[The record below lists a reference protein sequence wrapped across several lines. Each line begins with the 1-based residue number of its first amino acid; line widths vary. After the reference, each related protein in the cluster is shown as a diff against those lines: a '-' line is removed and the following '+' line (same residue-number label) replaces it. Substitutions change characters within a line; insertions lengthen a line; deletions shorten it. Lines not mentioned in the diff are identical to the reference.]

1 MQYNLRDT
9 SSEESNVSE
18 EEVSRKV
25 EPKYASVTDLK
36 KGATSPRR
44 EVKRFKPVHLSLT
57 LSASSLEWADH
68 VCYTVLTGERT

>member
-44 EVKRFKPVHLSLT
+44 EVNRFKPVRLRLT

-68 VCYTVLTGERT
+68 VCYTVLTGGRT

>member
-44 EVKRFKPVHLSLT
+44 DVGRFKPLNLGLT
-57 LSASSLEWADH
+57 LSASS
-68 VCYTVLTGERT
+68 VK